1 MKKKTLLFLLLGVVV
16 YAAVIWFV
24 RSNQTARAV
33 AKWVCGIVLGVWG
46 LDWLL
51 GQFAGLISE
60 TLQEKMVAVFM
71 GMCVA
76 VIALVPLFVAAI
88 IR

>member
-1 MKKKTLLFLLLGVVV
+1 M
-16 YAAVIWFV
+16 
-24 RSNQTARAV
+24 
-33 AKWVCGIVLGVWG
+33 VCGIVLAVWG

-51 GQFAGLISE
+51 GQFAGLVSE

-76 VIALVPLFVAAI
+76 VIALVPLLVAAI